1 MAYLCITSMRYV
13 HPDLYTF
20 VSFNQ
25 LVDIQVIY
33 MNIIPIEVRMTSLV
47 SNRGNPS
54 DSPLK
59 NKVSLYYK
67 MSGGI
72 AQLVAVGAQDVHL
85 VGQPEVSFFRSTY
98 KRHTNF
104 SQTVERQVI
113 QGNVSNNGMSTVRF
127 ERKGDMLNYV
137 YLAPNTGL
145 KSNTI
150 TDWTTVISKV
160 ELLIGGQVI
169 DEQDVTYSRLIAPTL
184 SATSSS
190 KSVNGNLYGGATA
203 ERFYPLRFAFCEN
216 WQTALPLIALQYHD
230 VELRITWGAEAAA
243 STWDV
248 YANYAYLDTQERELF
263 ASQPMNLLITQVQK
277 AISSG
282 SKMQELNFNH
292 PIKYLASAK
301 ASALDI
307 LNDDNKLKLQI
318 NGTDVTDFK
327 FADPNYTTVPLY
339 YHTTNASTPA
349 VAKTL
354 FFYPFSLDC
363 GKLQPTGSLNF
374 SRLDSARIVCDK
386 QNVTSDIYGVN
397 YNVLRIENGMAG
409 LLYSN

>member
-1 MAYLCITSMRYV
+1 
-13 HPDLYTF
+13 
-20 VSFNQ
+20 
-25 LVDIQVIY
+25 
-33 MNIIPIEVRMTSLV
+33 
-47 SNRGNPS
+47 
-54 DSPLK
+54 
-59 NKVSLYYK
+59 

-113 QGNVSNNGMSTVRF
+113 QGNVSNDGMSTVRF

-160 ELLIGGQVI
+160 ELMVGGQVI
-169 DEQDVTYSRLIAPTL
+169 DEQDSTYSTLIAPTL

-190 KSVNGNLYGGATA
+190 KSVAGDLYGGGTD

-230 VELRITWGAEAAA
+230 VELRITWGAAAA
-243 STWDV
+243 DSSKKWDI
-248 YANYAYLDTQERELF
+248 YANYAYLDTQEREVF
-263 ASQPMNLLITQVQK
+263 ASQPQNMLITQTQK

-282 SKMQELNFNH
+282 SKIQELNFNH
-292 PIKYLASAK
+292 PVKYLA
-301 ASALDI
+301 ASNVTAVNMCLDT
-307 LNDDNKLKLQI
+307 NKLKLQI
-318 NGTDVTDFK
+318 NGTDVSDFK
-327 FADPNYTTVPLY
+327 FANPNYTSVPLY
-339 YHTTNASTPA
+339 YHTSHGNSGP
-349 VAKTL
+349 KTKL
-354 FFYPFSLDC
+354 FTYPFCLET
-363 GKLQPTGSLNF
+363 GKLQPTGTLNF
-374 SRLDSARIVCDK
+374 SRLDSARIINDTRSVNK
-386 QNVTSDIYGVN
+386 DIYAIN
-397 YNVLRIENGMAG
+397 YNVLRIENGMGG

>member
-1 MAYLCITSMRYV
+1 
-13 HPDLYTF
+13 
-20 VSFNQ
+20 
-25 LVDIQVIY
+25 
-33 MNIIPIEVRMTSLV
+33 
-47 SNRGNPS
+47 
-54 DSPLK
+54 
-59 NKVSLYYK
+59 

-113 QGNVSNNGMSTVRF
+113 QGNVSNNGMSTIRF

-137 YLAPNTGL
+137 YLMPIGVDG
-145 KSNTI
+145 SNNPVANVVA
-150 TDWTTVISKV
+150 DWTKVISKV

-169 DEQDVTYSRLIAPTL
+169 DEQDSTYSTLIAPTL

-190 KSVNGNLYGGATA
+190 KSVAGDLYGGSTD

-230 VELRITWGAEAAA
+230 VELRITWGPNAADGGRK
-243 STWDV
+243 WEV
-248 YANYAYLDTQERELF
+248 YANYAYLDTQEREVF
-263 ASQPMNLLITQVQK
+263 AAQPQNMIITQVQK

-282 SKMQELNFNH
+282 SKIQELNFNH
-292 PIKYLASAK
+292 PVKYLAA
-301 ASALDI
+301 ANTTAVGI
-307 LNDDNKLKLQI
+307 CAETNKVKLQI
-318 NGTDVTDFK
+318 NGTDVADFK
-327 FADPNYTTVPLY
+327 FANPNFTSVPLY
-339 YHTTNASTPA
+339 YHTSHGNSTPG
-349 VAKTL
+349 AKL
-354 FFYPFSLDC
+354 FTYPFCLDT

-374 SRLDSARIVCDK
+374 SRLDSARIISD
-386 QNVTSDIYGVN
+386 TTTHTDDIYAVN
-397 YNVLRIENGMAG
+397 YNVLRIENGMGG